1 MQISKIK
8 KILNRCACSKKLEFF
23 HGWLR
28 SSCAILSSPSFCS
41 TEWPLMLLFLLNG
54 MLVYYKMLSYSFF
67 KFLCQF
73 SGTIYLFY
81 FMKPIQV
88 VFWIV
93 QYSRE
98 NFVHV
103 WRATVS
109 GKDPQGVGLKGYVLF
124 QLWKWDIRCCIF
136 FVFRILLVVKCMSFK
151 FIVLLKPLVHTS
163 WRLEMRQ
170 LKHQWF
176 VDRAWDLVFLEKNYS
191 L

>member
-41 TEWPLMLLFLLNG
+41 TEWPIMLLFLLNG

-98 NFVHV
+98 NFVHCNSQ
-103 WRATVS
+103 WKGPSRGWFKDMFYFNYES
-109 GKDPQGVGLKGYVLF
+109 GISD
-124 QLWKWDIRCCIF
+124 
-136 FVFRILLVVKCMSFK
+136 VV
-151 FIVLLKPLVHTS
+151 
-163 WRLEMRQ
+163 
-170 LKHQWF
+170 
-176 VDRAWDLVFLEKNYS
+176 YS
-191 L
+191 LYSGYCWWSSAWVSSSSSFWNPSFIPVEDWRWGNWSTNGLWIEPEILFF

>member
-23 HGWLR
+23 HSWLR

-98 NFVHV
+98 NFVHI

-109 GKDPQGVGLKGYVLF
+109 GKDPQGVGLRICSISTMKVGYQMLYILCIQDIVGGQVHEF
-124 QLWKWDIRCCIF
+124 Q
-136 FVFRILLVVKCMSFK
+136 
-151 FIVLLKPLVHTS
+151 VHRPFETPRS
-163 WRLEMRQ
+163 YQ
-170 LKHQWF
+170 LKIGDEAIEAPM
-176 VDRAWDLVFLEKNYS
+176 VCG
-191 L
+191 